1 MFGRPNK
8 MRTQKGEGC
17 LSPLAAQLR
26 FDARVVL
33 ITGAGAGIGRAT
45 AMAFA
50 RAGASVA
57 VTDIDGARAAQ
68 VADEISG
75 TGGRAFPARLDV
87 TDERE
92 VDRVTEETRSR
103 FGSLDVLVNNAGVG
117 ARVATADL
125 PTDQWQ
131 RVLGIGLTGA
141 FFCPRAAAKPMI
153 AQGSGAIVNVASIM
167 GLSGGGL
174 YPNPAYHAVKGALV
188 NLTRAW
194 ALEWAPHGIRVNAI
208 APGYVKTDMSPVDRP
223 EFRQNWILDAPL
235 QRYATPEE
243 IAPSVVYL
251 ASPASSF
258 MTGSVVVVDGG

>member
-8 MRTQKGEGC
+8 MRTQKGEGR

-131 RVLGIGLTGA
+131 RVLGIALTGA
-141 FFCPRAAAKPMI
+141 FFCARAAAKPMI
-153 AQGSGAIVNVASIM
+153 AQGRGAIV
-167 GLSGGGL
+167 
-174 YPNPAYHAVKGALV
+174 
-188 NLTRAW
+188 
-194 ALEWAPHGIRVNAI
+194 
-208 APGYVKTDMSPVDRP
+208 
-223 EFRQNWILDAPL
+223 
-235 QRYATPEE
+235 
-243 IAPSVVYL
+243 
-251 ASPASSF
+251 
-258 MTGSVVVVDGG
+258 

>member
-1 MFGRPNK
+1 MK
-8 MRTQKGEGC
+8 
-17 LSPLAAQLR
+17 PLAEQLR

-33 ITGAGAGIGRAT
+33 ITGAGAGIGRAA

-50 RAGASVA
+50 QAGARVA

-68 VADEISG
+68 VAEEISG
-75 TGGRAFPARLDV
+75 TGGQAFPARLDV
-87 TDERE
+87 ADERE
-92 VDRVTEETRSR
+92 VDRVVEETRSR

-141 FFCPRAAAKPMI
+141 FFCARAAAKPMI
-153 AQGSGAIVNVASIM
+153 AQGRGAVVNVASIM

-208 APGYVKTDMSPVDRP
+208 APG
-223 EFRQNWILDAPL
+223 WINTEISRRGREEEVFNAKVMARLPTG
-235 QRYATPEE
+235 RWSEPEE
-243 IAPSVVYL
+243 LAGTAVFL
-251 ASPASSF
+251 ASPASRLINGV
-258 MTGSVVVVDGG
+258 TIPVDGGYVAS